1 MFYITSISLHPC
13 QYLECLKP
21 CEFNFLIR
29 CNTVHCLLKIL
40 YLALYYLVNV
50 LKVGVWKYEV
60 DVSNIW
66 KFLWFRNFIISFG
79 ILCIVLYDLHNNYPT
94 CKIYSC
100 GKKKWYFIRILPRII
115 IGILNR
121 YRSVGYN
128 VSNLSIIVITKLL
141 FKKGN
146 LIYDINFNLV

>member
-1 MFYITSISLHPC
+1 MFYIINISLHPC

-21 CEFNFLIR
+21 CGFNFLIR
-29 CNTVHCLLKIL
+29 CNTVHCLLRIL

-50 LKVGVWKYEV
+50 L
-60 DVSNIW
+60 W

-79 ILCIVLYDLHNNYPT
+79 ILCIVLYDLHNNYPA
-94 CKIYSC
+94 CKVYSC

-115 IGILNR
+115 IGILNW

-128 VSNLSIIVITKLL
+128 VSNLPIIVNTKL
-141 FKKGN
+141 FIKKAKN
-146 LIYDINFNLV
+146 LNFINFNLV